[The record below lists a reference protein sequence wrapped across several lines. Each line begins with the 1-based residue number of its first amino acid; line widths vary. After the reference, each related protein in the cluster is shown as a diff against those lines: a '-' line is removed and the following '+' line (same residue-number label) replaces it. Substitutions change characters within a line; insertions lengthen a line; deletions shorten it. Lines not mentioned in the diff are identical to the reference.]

1 MANDDKQP
9 EKPKKPKKPNEPPPV
24 RVPNEDTVPR
34 KIEVPPQTVK
44 A

>member
-9 EKPKKPKKPNEPPPV
+9 EKPKKPNGPPPV

-34 KIEVPPQTVK
+34 KIEVPPQAVK